1 MNFIKT
7 FVKRPV
13 TTTMVILIFIAFGIL
28 SFTNLKID
36 MLPKM
41 DIPVALVST
50 SYSGAG
56 SEEMENLVT
65 RPLEGALG
73 TVPGVKNITSQSSN
87 GSSLVA
93 LEFVDGTDLD
103 QAAIDMREKVDMIKG
118 YLPED
123 ASEPMVLKIDVNQ
136 MAGSAIIGVR
146 NKSGNLTELQ
156 NTVDEKIVNRLERQK
171 GVASVSASGGTDMEI
186 DVTLNQEA
194 LRGYGVSE
202 GQVMQLLAAENTNTP
217 TGTIKQGN
225 QELSLRVKGQFES
238 LDDIRN
244 LPLTTSTGATI
255 YVSDV
260 ATVEEVMAD
269 RSSYSFINGEPAIIL
284 TVQKQSTANTV
295 EVSEALKKEI
305 AKIQADI
312 PDIELIEVYDPAEY
326 INVSI
331 NSVTSSLLIGG
342 ILAVFVLFV
351 FLKDVRTT
359 LIVAVA
365 MPISIII
372 TFALM
377 YFTGMTINIMSLG
390 GLTLGIGML
399 VDNSIVVIESIYRKI
414 EEGENRFDAAVDGAS
429 EVAMSVIASTLTT
442 IVVFVPITFAGG
454 LSAQIFN
461 ELSFTISFSL
471 ISSLFAS
478 LTFVPMASALFL
490 ITEEE
495 KLQVGPVY
503 RLLTKF
509 NEGFAKFE
517 KKYRNLLEKAL
528 DHRKTVLAIVIAFL
542 ILTGASLATIGAV
555 FLPESDQGMLSVTV
569 SMPKGTILEEM
580 VSKSA
585 EVSKILLT
593 VPEIESAT
601 LSVGA
606 GDSSSMISSGGSAT
620 FWIDLVPKEDR
631 ELSAKEVEVLLNKQ
645 FKNIAGAE
653 VTAVADNS
661 SMGSY
666 GGASVSVVIKG
677 EELDKLEKINNDF
690 TAIFNNIP
698 GVTKV
703 SSSIQESSP
712 QANIVIN
719 RQKAASYGVSASSVS
734 TIVGTQ
740 VKGYTPT
747 TLKYDGDE
755 YDIKISGRPG
765 DYEYLDD
772 IKNITIPSTFGISV
786 PLYEIADINI
796 SYPPATINRDNQ
808 ERTVTLTISTDG
820 TAPSLI
826 TKEFEKQ
833 LATYIMPASYTWEYS
848 GSLEQMNETFGS
860 LLLALVFAILLVYM
874 VMAAEFESLLYPFI
888 VLFSIPIAI
897 SGGIFGLAVVREP
910 LSITSF
916 LGMIMLAGLVIN
928 SAIVI
933 IDYTNLLVRER
944 GLSPREAL
952 LISGPV
958 RLRPIVM
965 SVSTTVLG
973 LIPMAISKAE
983 GAEMMRG
990 LAVIVIFGLLFSTVV
1005 TLLFIP
1011 TVYLSFT
1018 TRSIAKKERK
1028 EQKRLAKIEKYNKIK
1043 SENNMNTTD
1052 SVPKTNIN
1060 ISKENVETN
1069 NESNTENNNQQ

>member
-41 DIPVALVST
+41 DIPIALVST
-50 SYSGAG
+50 SYNGAG
-56 SEEMENLVT
+56 SEEMENLIT
-65 RPLEGALG
+65 KPLEGALG

-87 GSSLVA
+87 GSSLVI

-118 YLPED
+118 YLPDD
-123 ASEPMVLKIDVNQ
+123 ASDPMVLKIDINQ

-171 GVASVSASGGTDMEI
+171 GVASVSTSGGADMEVNVI
-186 DVTLNQEA
+186 LNQEA

-202 GQVMQLLAAENTNTP
+202 GQIMQLLAAENTNTP

-225 QELSLRVKGQFES
+225 QQLALRVKGQFET

-244 LPLTTSTGATI
+244 IPLTTSTGATI
-255 YVSDV
+255 YIGDV

-269 RSSYSFINGEPAIIL
+269 RKSYSYIDGEPAITL

-305 AKIQADI
+305 VKIQADI
-312 PDIELIEVYDPAEY
+312 PDIEIIEVYDPAEY

-331 NSVTSSLLIGG
+331 NSVTSSALIGG
-342 ILAVFVLFV
+342 FLAVIILFI

-390 GLTLGIGML
+390 GLTLGVGML

-414 EEGENRFDAAVDGAS
+414 EDGENRFDAAIDGAS
-429 EVAMSVIASTLTT
+429 EVAMSVVASTLTT
-442 IVVFVPITFAGG
+442 IVVFLPITFAGG
-454 LSAQIFN
+454 LAAQIFN

-495 KLQVGPVY
+495 KLQVGPIY
-503 RLLTKF
+503 RALSKF
-509 NEGFAKFE
+509 NEAFDIFE
-517 KKYRNLLEKAL
+517 EKYKIVLEKAL
-528 DHRKTVLAIVIAFL
+528 NHRKRVLAIVVAFI

-555 FLPESDQGMLSVTV
+555 FMPESDQGMLQVTV
-569 SMPKGTILEEM
+569 SMPKGTILEDM
-580 VSKSA
+580 VSKSV
-585 EVSKILLT
+585 EVSEILKT
-593 VPEIESAT
+593 MPEIQSAT
-601 LSVGA
+601 LTVGNS
-606 GDSSSMISSGGSAT
+606 GDAQSMMYGGGDAS
-620 FWIDLVPKEDR
+620 FWIDLIPKNER
-631 ELSAKEVEVLLNKQ
+631 KLSAKEVEVALNKQ
-645 FKNIAGAE
+645 FKGIAGAK
-653 VTAVADNS
+653 VTATADNS

-666 GGASVSVVIKG
+666 GGTGITVVVKG
-677 EELDKLEKINNDF
+677 DDLDRLQQINNDF
-690 TAIFNNIP
+690 IEMFNSID

-703 SSSIQESSP
+703 DSSIEESSP
-712 QANIVIN
+712 QADIVIN
-719 RQKAASYGVSASSVS
+719 RQKAASYGISASSIS
-734 TIVGTQ
+734 SIVGTQ

-747 TLKYDGDE
+747 TLKFDGDE
-755 YDIKISGRPG
+755 YDIKLSGRP
-765 DYEYLDD
+765 DDFEFIDD
-772 IKNITIPSTFGISV
+772 IRNITIPSTFGVSV
-786 PLYEIADINI
+786 PLYEIADIGI

-808 ERTVTLTISTDG
+808 ERTVTITASTDG
-820 TAPSLI
+820 TAPSI
-826 TKEFEKQ
+826 ISKEFDKQ
-833 LATYIMPASYTWEYS
+833 MQSYIMPANYTWEYS
-848 GSLEQMNETFGS
+848 GSQEQMNETFGS

-874 VMAAEFESLLYPFI
+874 VMAAEFESLMYPFI

-910 LSITSF
+910 LSVTSF

-933 IDYTNLLVRER
+933 IDYTNLLVKER
-944 GLSPREAL
+944 GLTPKEAL
-952 LISGPV
+952 LVSGPV

-965 SVSTTVLG
+965 SVATTVLG
-973 LIPMAISKAE
+973 LIPMAVSKAE

-990 LAVIVIFGLLFSTVV
+990 LAVIVIFGLMFSTVV

-1018 TRSIAKKERK
+1018 TRAINRKAKKE
-1028 EQKRLAKIEKYNKIK
+1028 EKRLAKIEKYNKIK
-1043 SENNMNTTD
+1043 SENN
-1052 SVPKTNIN
+1052 KTN
-1060 ISKENVETN
+1060 
-1069 NESNTENNNQQ
+1069 